1 MGSGLAAE
9 LSLCSAKLATKIT
22 EDVTMSWN
30 EPGGGNRGRDPWG
43 GKDQGPP
50 DLDEALK
57 KLQEQL
63 NGLFGGGKGG
73 SGGGFS
79 GAMLAS
85 ALVVL
90 TAIWGLYGFSQIDEQ
105 ERAVVLRLGEFHDI
119 AQPGLVWYP
128 PLIDQLTKVN
138 ISRVRSE
145 SFRETML
152 TQDEN
157 IVDVSMSVQ
166 YVIDDPKSFV
176 LEVRDPERSLQ
187 HAAQSALRHVVG
199 EGTMDLVLTEGR
211 AEIALNVRDRLQQ
224 YLLAYTTGISVQ
236 KVNIDDARPPSQVQE
251 AFDDVIKAREDEE
264 RVKNEAESYANGI
277 VPEARGRAQ
286 RIKEEAEAYRQQVI
300 AKATGEAQRFDQLLT
315 EYAKSPEVTR
325 ERLYIDALQSVL
337 ANTNKVMVDV
347 EGGNNVMYLPL
358 DKLAPSGS
366 VNNPGSAVMRG
377 LSPQQLREVTDAVTE
392 QLRRDLSTSSRRGG
406 R

>member
-1 MGSGLAAE
+1 
-9 LSLCSAKLATKIT
+9 
-22 EDVTMSWN
+22 MSWN
-30 EPGGGNRGRDPWG
+30 EPGGGNRQRDPWG

-57 KLQEQL
+57 KLQDQL
-63 NGLFGGGKGG
+63 NGLFGGR
-73 SGGGFS
+73 SGGGS
-79 GAMLAS
+79 SKGAGSMLGIVAVI
-85 ALVVL
+85 AVTV
-90 TAIWGLYGFSQIDEQ
+90 WGLMGLTQIGEQ
-105 ERAVVLRLGEFHDI
+105 ERAVVLRLGEYSRT
-119 AQPGLVWYP
+119 AQPGLFWYP
-128 PLIDQLTKVN
+128 RGIDA
-138 ISRVRSE
+138 ISRVNITQVRSAQ
-145 SFRETML
+145 FRETML

-166 YVIDDPKSFV
+166 YVIDDPKNFV

-199 EGTMDLVLTEGR
+199 DSSMGLVLTEGR
-211 AEIALNVRDRLQQ
+211 AAIAVQVRERLQQ
-224 YLLAYTTGISVQ
+224 YLVNYTTGINVQ
-236 KVNIDDARPPSQVQE
+236 KVNIDDASPPSQVQE

-286 RIKEEAEAYRQQVI
+286 RMKEEAEAYRQQVI
-300 AKATGEAQRFDQLLT
+300 AKATGEAQRFDQLLS
-315 EYAKSPEVTR
+315 EYEKAPAVTR
-325 ERLYIDALQSVL
+325 ERLYIDALESVL

-358 DKLAPSGS
+358 DKLAPAAASGAMGGGAM
-366 VNNPGSAVMRG
+366 NRG
-377 LSPQQLREVTDAVTE
+377 LTSQQLREVTDAVTE
-392 QLRRDLSTSSRRGG
+392 QLRRDLGSRTTRGG

>member
-1 MGSGLAAE
+1 
-9 LSLCSAKLATKIT
+9 
-22 EDVTMSWN
+22 MSWN
-30 EPGGGNRGRDPWG
+30 EPGGGNRQRDPWG

-57 KLQEQL
+57 KLQDQL
-63 NGLFGGGKGG
+63 NGLFGGR
-73 SGGGFS
+73 SGGGS
-79 GAMLAS
+79 SKGAGSLIGIVAVI
-85 ALVVL
+85 ATTV
-90 TAIWGLYGFSQIDEQ
+90 WGLMGLTQIGEQ
-105 ERAVVLRLGEFHDI
+105 ERAVVLRLGEYSRT
-119 AQPGLVWYP
+119 AQPGLFWYP
-128 PLIDQLTKVN
+128 RGIDTITRVN
-138 ISRVRSE
+138 ITQVRSAQ
-145 SFRETML
+145 FGETML

-157 IVDVSMSVQ
+157 IVDISMSVQ
-166 YVIDDPKSFV
+166 YVIDDPKNFV

-199 EGTMDLVLTEGR
+199 DSTMGLVLTEGR
-211 AEIALNVRDRLQQ
+211 AAIAVQVRERLQQ
-224 YLLAYTTGISVQ
+224 YLVNYTTGINVQ
-236 KVNIDDARPPSQVQE
+236 KVNIDDASPPSQVQE

-300 AKATGEAQRFDQLLT
+300 AKATGEAQRFDQLLS
-315 EYAKSPEVTR
+315 EYEKAPDVTR
-325 ERLYIDALQSVL
+325 ERLYLDTLESVL

-358 DKLAPSGS
+358 DKLAPAAASGAMGGGTM
-366 VNNPGSAVMRG
+366 NRG
-377 LSPQQLREVTDAVTE
+377 LTSQQLREVTDAVTE
-392 QLRRDLSTSSRRGG
+392 QLRRDLGSRTTRGG